1 MKRSHL
7 VVLTVFLLA
16 SACGGGSG
24 GIGAVSCSFG
34 GPPQPL
40 VGDIELVVPGGDAA
54 AATVQV
60 GNLSG
65 SELGALRSETPT
77 TTEEWHKLLRVS
89 VVSESDAR
97 QTDPANQLP
106 VAGTYSVSR
115 DAIVFTPMFGFDPG
129 QRYRVEFDRSKLPS
143 SWRNTTSVP
152 GDSVDMKEIWLP
164 RPEVSSSTIVDRVYP
179 TADAVPENQL
189 RLYIHF
195 SAPMG
200 LKGGLDYITLLDPE
214 GVEVKDPFLPLD
226 TEFWNGDRTRFT
238 VFFDPGRVKRGILPN
253 KEMGRSL
260 TEGRPYTLVVSRE
273 WRDGQ
278 GLPLKEDFRRV
289 FKVGPP
295 DEKPLD
301 QKTWRVQPPR
311 PGTRHPLAVTFPEPL
326 DHGLLNRALG
336 VQTGAGG
343 PLDGETRIEPGETR
357 WTFTPREPWKA
368 GDYRLRVLTILE
380 DLAGNRIGR
389 AFEVDQFERADRS
402 AEPEEVSIPFRV
414 NPS

>member
-1 MKRSHL
+1 VGVEERL
-7 VVLTVFLLA
+7 D
-16 SACGGGSG
+16 GGGLDAPEPGQPPEG
-24 GIGAVSCSFG
+24 GNTSASTI
-34 GPPQPL
+34 Q
-40 VGDIELVVPGGDAA
+40 VV
-54 AATVQV
+54 
-60 GNLSG
+60 NRSG
-65 SELGALRSETPT
+65 SDRSSLRAEKPT
-77 TTEEWHKLLRVS
+77 TDEWQALLRVT
-89 VVSESDAR
+89 VAQSDR
-97 QTDPANQLP
+97 TEQTDSADQLP
-106 VAGTYSVSR
+106 VAGTYAVTR

-129 QRYRVEFDRSKLPS
+129 RHYRVAFDLARLPS
-143 SWRNTTSVP
+143 FQNASAAPR
-152 GDSVDMKEIWLP
+152 GLVDTKEVWLP
-164 RPEVSSSTIVDRVYP
+164 KAEVAPSTLVGHVYP
-179 TADAVPENQL
+179 TGDVVPENQL

-200 LKGGLDYITLLDPE
+200 LKGGLDYITLLDDQ
-214 GVEVKDPFLPLD
+214 GHTVKDPFLPLD

-278 GLPLKEDFRRV
+278 GLPLTEDFRRV

-301 QKTWRVQPPR
+301 QRTWRLDAPR
-311 PGTRHPLAVTFPEPL
+311 VGTRDPLTATFPEPL
-326 DHGLLNRALG
+326 DHGLLVRALG
-336 VQTGAGG
+336 VLSATGAAV
-343 PLDGETRIEPGETR
+343 DGETRIEPGETR
-357 WTFTPREPWKA
+357 WTFTPRQSWKA

-402 AEPEEVSIPFRV
+402 AEPEEVAIPFRIM
-414 NPS
+414 